1 MRSVV
6 CGNRPFVCSIRQD
19 IIAVSKKKKLKK
31 ENNDGSNKMGL
42 DFSYNSLS
50 CNGIPVLLGCQGA
63 RQLLAYCPESG
74 K

>member
-19 IIAVSKKKKLKK
+19 IIAVSKKMKK
-31 ENNDGSNKMGL
+31 ENNDGSNKMGV
-42 DFSYNSLS
+42 DFSYDSLS
-50 CNGIPVLLGCQGA
+50 CNGSLILFGCQGA
-63 RQLLAYCPESG
+63 RQLLAYCSEPV